1 MEVNK
6 KRLSEIFGV
15 SIRTIQN
22 WQDQG
27 MPVARGGGKGNEVLY
42 DSAAVIEW
50 YSARDAA
57 IENEKLRKEVEQLRV
72 DSEPGKPS
80 DTHSSGLHSEE
91 NVVFVLR
98 WLVLVISGGLHHGQY
113 HKGQRWHPKGCVSG
127 CPYRSEPGSLPARRY
142 SGGWLLLVRLWDGE
156 R

>member
-72 DSEPGKPS
+72 DSESDLVPG
-80 DTHSSGLHSEE
+80 TIEIGLLYIT
-91 NVVFVLR
+91 F
-98 WLVLVISGGLHHGQY
+98 LVLLRPTIKITQQKFY
-113 HKGQRWHPKGCVSG
+113 IC
-127 CPYRSEPGSLPARRY
+127 
-142 SGGWLLLVRLWDGE
+142 
-156 R
+156 

>member
-57 IENEKLRKEVEQLRV
+57 IENEKL
-72 DSEPGKPS
+72 
-80 DTHSSGLHSEE
+80 
-91 NVVFVLR
+91 
-98 WLVLVISGGLHHGQY
+98 
-113 HKGQRWHPKGCVSG
+113 VSG
-127 CPYRSEPGSLPARRY
+127 RY
-142 SGGWLLLVRLWDGE
+142 SRQVSEVGLACSLVTAPTSWRSPTPHSQASVSGRVPLMFRPGGGRFP

>member
-57 IENEKLRKEVEQLRV
+57 IENEKLRKEVEELRV
-72 DSEPGKPS
+72 DSEVEKVFPDAVKSYGKTTLRDGS
-80 DTHSSGLHSEE
+80 EIEDVKSVDTFGVAAALHHEAILALMEE
-91 NVVFVLR
+91 VRKLKKQ
-98 WLVLVISGGLHHGQY
+98 ISGF
-113 HKGQRWHPKGCVSG
+113 
-127 CPYRSEPGSLPARRY
+127 
-142 SGGWLLLVRLWDGE
+142 
-156 R
+156 